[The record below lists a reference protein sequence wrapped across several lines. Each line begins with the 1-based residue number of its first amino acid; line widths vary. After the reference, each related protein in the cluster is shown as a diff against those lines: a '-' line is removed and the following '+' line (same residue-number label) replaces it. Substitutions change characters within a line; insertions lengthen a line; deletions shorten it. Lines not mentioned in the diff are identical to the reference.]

1 MHTMNKKDINGVRKL
16 IGRILRGIIREQKYK
31 NRRGKKGAVDEMA
44 IYRIVE
50 IGEDVLREKCSEV
63 PKITPNIHKLLD
75 NMAETMYAAKGVG
88 LAAPQVGVSKKVVT
102 VDVGEGLIELINPV
116 IISREGK
123 DTDIE
128 ACLSV
133 PGLAGD
139 VTRAKKVVLQAL
151 DRDGELIE
159 YEAEG
164 FVARAFQHEL
174 DHLSGILFIDVADKV
189 YKNN

>member
-1 MHTMNKKDINGVRKL
+1 
-16 IGRILRGIIREQKYK
+16 
-31 NRRGKKGAVDEMA
+31 MA